1 MEVKREVVLEL
12 AVAGLL
18 KAAGL
23 HKDDLIQRANAA
35 ILGGQVDEF
44 GGGTQHK
51 SAACTVIADIA
62 DRI

>member
-1 MEVKREVVLEL
+1 MDVKREVAMEL
-12 AVAGLL
+12 ALAGLL
-18 KAAGL
+18 KAAGP
-23 HKDDLIQRANAA
+23 HKDDLIQRANAV

-62 DRI
+62 GRI